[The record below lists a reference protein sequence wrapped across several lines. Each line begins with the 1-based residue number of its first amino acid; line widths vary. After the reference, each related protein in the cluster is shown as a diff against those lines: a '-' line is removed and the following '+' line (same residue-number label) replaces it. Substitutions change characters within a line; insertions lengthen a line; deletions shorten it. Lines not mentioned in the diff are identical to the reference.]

1 MKAQINRDANN
12 KLAPKKEKI
21 IQTMKKEEQKEK
33 KIKGKITESNEQTCA
48 SDVTENKNKKCF
60 QLKSIKKRQ
69 NRFLGKKMERIDK
82 SSDQNKEDKNKIKKL
97 LYPKQK
103 NINLQYIHL
112 DDDNPRSKFK
122 SLNDEENR
130 TIFVRSFFDEMTKTE
145 LIEIFGKYGGISKIK
160 IKSPYISFVEFTSKI
175 SADTVIKY
183 KNKIYHKGK
192 KLKVEYSKEQIKDD
206 NISEITKIMEE
217 KENENIELSES
228 DDNTNKSMDIN
239 SKNDDD
245 ENKFSYLEKK
255 IKNLE
260 KKCKENKKEIK
271 NLEERCKD
279 NKKEI
284 KNLKLSMN
292 IMSEIS
298 NQTEIFSKVN
308 LHYMNNRI
316 ELILNSYK
324 ILYMRKLS
332 NLLLEQIYRRYS
344 DNLGKSKI
352 NYGKIRKNIIVVLKP
367 IKSPKKFDSIQ
378 VNLLIEYLRFIWDK
392 SSTIIH
398 VNDKNFPY
406 QKEIFYEYLTN
417 SIKSTKNKIKDNE
430 LISVENLVN
439 ILFESNNEIKSNLNS
454 NKDNTDENNLAN
466 LIEEMISDKSSASN
480 NNNEF
485 SFFHNKE
492 TEKYIYLS
500 DTEESKQSD
509 NDIDENIIKNYI
521 EKNFR
526 EFEFSSQLTKLIKL
540 IKLNKDKKK
549 YGDTIKQINP
559 ELFYN
564 LWRESFIVEGIK
576 KKDDYIK
583 YLKKDKIQSLK
594 NMGNLLCDLLA
605 GININIFIDDPKNV
619 DKIITTKI
627 NKNKENI
634 EDESSSY

>member
-183 KNKIYHKGK
+183 KNKIYYKGK

-260 KKCKENKKEIK
+260 EKCKENTKEI
-271 NLEERCKD
+271 LD

-292 IMSEIS
+292 IMSEIN

-308 LHYMNNRI
+308 LHYINNRI

-332 NLLLEQIYRRYS
+332 NLLLEQIYRRYFN
-344 DNLGKSKI
+344 NLGKSKI
-352 NYGKIRKNIIVVLKP
+352 NYGKIRKNIIVVIKP

-521 EKNFR
+521 ENNFR

-594 NMGNLLCDLLA
+594 NMSNLLCDLLA

>member
-245 ENKFSYLEKK
+245 ENKFSYLEEK

-260 KKCKENKKEIK
+260 EKCKENTKEI
-271 NLEERCKD
+271 LD

-332 NLLLEQIYRRYS
+332 NLLLEQIYRRYF

-367 IKSPKKFDSIQ
+367 IKSPK
-378 VNLLIEYLRFIWDK
+378 
-392 SSTIIH
+392 
-398 VNDKNFPY
+398 
-406 QKEIFYEYLTN
+406 
-417 SIKSTKNKIKDNE
+417 
-430 LISVENLVN
+430 
-439 ILFESNNEIKSNLNS
+439 
-454 NKDNTDENNLAN
+454 N
-466 LIEEMISDKSSASN
+466 LIVFK
-480 NNNEF
+480 
-485 SFFHNKE
+485 
-492 TEKYIYLS
+492 
-500 DTEESKQSD
+500 
-509 NDIDENIIKNYI
+509 
-521 EKNFR
+521 
-526 EFEFSSQLTKLIKL
+526 
-540 IKLNKDKKK
+540 
-549 YGDTIKQINP
+549 
-559 ELFYN
+559 
-564 LWRESFIVEGIK
+564 
-576 KKDDYIK
+576 
-583 YLKKDKIQSLK
+583 
-594 NMGNLLCDLLA
+594 
-605 GININIFIDDPKNV
+605 
-619 DKIITTKI
+619 
-627 NKNKENI
+627 
-634 EDESSSY
+634 